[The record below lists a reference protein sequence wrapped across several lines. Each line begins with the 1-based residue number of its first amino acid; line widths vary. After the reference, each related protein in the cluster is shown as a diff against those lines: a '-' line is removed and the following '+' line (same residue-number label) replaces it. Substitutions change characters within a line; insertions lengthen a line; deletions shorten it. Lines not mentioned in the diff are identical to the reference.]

1 MTRRRITRLL
11 GFVGV
16 ALAASTGC
24 WRKPTDEERIHRV
37 IQDIVAG
44 AVDGDV
50 GDVMAHVS
58 KKYQA
63 DSVDYPALH
72 GLLVEAFL
80 RRGPILVVPGP
91 IAVKVVGDTA
101 HASFDAAIAEGSG
114 RWTDILPVTADGWHL
129 EVDLAREDTDEWRV
143 TSHVRTSWTKRGP
156 GG

>member
-101 HASFDAAIAEGSG
+101 HASFDAAIAEGSAIAG
-114 RWTDILPVTADGWHL
+114 AVVAGEAGKDRLDVALAV
-129 EVDLAREDTDEWRV
+129 LARAAPVAAQLVRFAHRV
-143 TSHVRTSWTKRGP
+143 Q
-156 GG
+156 